1 MAQSE
6 GSKGYSD
13 TQKNWC
19 LNFVHLAIL
28 PRQPNVGTGMSLLGG
43 TFTILVS
50 LLLCWTF
57 LLWITHLVLHV
68 TMNHPAYVGNIFAMP
83 AEKWTG
89 VKPYQSGETV
99 QLKAQILCFPGSN
112 PPTVPPP
119 TVLQSQ
125 AANLCWFSHQILWVC
140 LRIGHP

>member
-13 TQKNWC
+13 TQKNGC

-28 PRQPNVGTGMSLLGG
+28 TRQPNVGTGMSLLGG
-43 TFTILVS
+43 HLHNFLLS

-68 TMNHPAYVGNIFAMP
+68 TMNHPADGLATSLSDASRKVNRSKTIP
-83 AEKWTG
+83 KWRNSPIKGT
-89 VKPYQSGETV
+89 
-99 QLKAQILCFPGSN
+99 N
-112 PPTVPPP
+112 PWFSWFEASHRPTVPPP
-119 TVLQSQ
+119 TVLESQ
-125 AANLCWFSHQILWVC
+125 AANLCWVNAC
-140 LRIGHP
+140 